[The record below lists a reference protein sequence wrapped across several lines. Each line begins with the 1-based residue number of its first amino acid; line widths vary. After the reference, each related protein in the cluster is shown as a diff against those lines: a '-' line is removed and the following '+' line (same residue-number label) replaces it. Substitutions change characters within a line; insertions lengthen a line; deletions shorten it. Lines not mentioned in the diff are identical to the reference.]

1 MPSVPESLQKA
12 REEYARLKREADEF
26 DALVERTRPKP
37 PSSEEAAPAPA
48 PPSGLSTPTA
58 PVAAPPSV
66 TSPRP
71 APLAPK
77 VELPAYAKAARPA
90 PVASAEISRDYSTLQ
105 GIRAAPDISPQDK
118 AYIIASGTA
127 RAEKAR
133 KEALEKLSEKAATLD
148 VGLDPKELEAEFSKR
163 EAAFNE
169 AQKRL
174 TELQQKYGPLEQA
187 AARKGREV
195 VFPELQKAEEEVS
208 RRRAEL
214 GTTRF
219 LQEGMKSRAEY
230 QAPSPLA
237 AKKGEQ
243 LLQQTRDPR
252 ITRVMDAQEAA
263 RSDVI
268 ALAKLQT
275 DEMAK
280 ALKIPQEELTLALG
294 FDATGRPTLDVS
306 RVETSLYFRYR
317 EEEAK
322 KLGFKN
328 WASIPE
334 EMLQRGGVISMSG
347 ATGNEPELKTAIQI
361 QGEAARAAMQR
372 AKDEVIKAYQGKRNL
387 VLYDSDPESTNAR
400 LAALPAG
407 IRDIFAVLTPK
418 AARTTTPRSVEI
430 MPERAGEHFWRALGG
445 FGAPIAAR
453 FQAYADSD
461 IPERLTTS
469 ALEGDLSSNVLAQA
483 DGLNLLIFGNTQTDA
498 EQVKYIQ
505 RLREDPIVAAY
516 LAEQTGEAFDLAT
529 DGKGDPDTKAFLQF
543 LVGATGFVGIDMQ
556 APDPASLAIFGLGE
570 AFRKFN
576 SVERKLGKVGEIAAE
591 AAKLDDYDAAISML
605 DARFPSAAA
614 ILEQKVAVE
623 SLFNADVRGAVVKAE
638 KDATEAKESLE
649 RLLTKARD
657 KGLLLGNGTVQ
668 DVGLAREIEVAQQ
681 QVRQTTLEAAVTKRV
696 ALEDALADFENTK
709 RPLLRLLERT
719 VRQQQQAA
727 ADVAKYRAEISTFE
741 QTNQATIKKFDTL
754 RQAEVDAAAATETA
768 RTALEQAKTARAQ
781 FAQSVL
787 DMKRNARAKM
797 KAATTPAEKAAA
809 KADMELAKRVSDAFA
824 QPTHPVNAAFVKA
837 KTDLD
842 AAIKTEQLATLD
854 RGNFQTASAGLMQ
867 EHRKLLAKRDA
878 AVSRLSQYESTLRA
892 NNIDPANPVIS
903 ERPLLDKLEADL
915 KIVKSAERVLGQN
928 VKEGVATIARIEAVL
943 GRVLA
948 TEEKAA
954 RAVRWKQTFAKF
966 ADEVTEGGKQYTK
979 FQPRYAEP
987 TQGFIDYL
995 KTKGAA
1001 KTAREATEAERAS
1014 GIERVLQSPGR
1025 QLLERMVAPLSD
1037 MPAEVVNALQARK
1050 DAIGQLVTKLTR
1062 GEGEVPLTL
1071 EEVTR
1076 FQQELPD
1083 AIRTTALQVEDD
1095 PFQVAKAIRIAE
1107 MYDPTL
1113 RPPVKGV
1120 PLGVGLQNL
1129 LPNIVGRV
1137 RFIAQGM
1144 DPIIAATGVRVG
1156 GTLEN
1161 VVKAARNF
1169 SAQIDDELMTLIRT
1183 SDFSNID
1190 PDILRAVADRLEF
1203 SLVGRKLADEVGPQF
1218 WQDVLTKMRNKVLLS
1233 REERRVV
1240 QIAAL
1245 CQYLDSTQGLTYVG
1259 GKTFGNT
1266 LSEETIWQLGRK
1278 QMLQDP
1284 RVRRVL
1290 GLDPDVPMPLTGGPS
1305 LPPMFAGRGPVVIKR
1320 RGPGGP
1326 YTVKVDP
1333 NSPRVRAPSLNPPP
1347 DPGDIPPPPP
1357 GLASVEV
1364 QGATRRGPTPLEQQR
1379 QGPRS
1384 LIGTFRPSDYG
1395 FEATPPKAKPTESG
1409 PSAKGLAVFAPVY
1422 AAIEKGDLRI
1432 KKTALDD
1439 AIRITDARA
1448 RAWASWTGKT
1458 PDEWYDL
1465 TFQTPTEVSAVSP
1478 LPSPTGTRAWARYV
1492 ESQTVVKDYASLWLK
1507 NDVAMATL
1515 IHELG
1520 HMIRFDIAYGPGGVP
1535 DLTMADEL
1543 DRVFSGRLSD
1553 GSGYFRRL
1561 FEGQT
1566 AARKIGPGA
1575 ERNFRGSFPD
1585 TLSLED
1591 RKIAEDAEEFFA
1603 NAFVAYV
1610 REGVAPTPELKSVF
1624 SRMVTWL
1631 YEIVN
1636 AAVGWLSPLELTD
1649 DQRKFFAR
1657 LLDERGVSEKIAT
1670 KPPKRPAAFGAI
1682 RKNDVVYV
1690 RENDFNAKLRPYV
1703 VVEALPEFDLY
1714 RVLEIGGK
1722 SAPIDVF
1729 GGELRFSPLDRVL
1742 TREIDKRLAAL
1753 QKDAP
1758 LGAGDIPPF
1767 DIDWTY
1773 RVTLVSK
1780 SDEAISIFRGT
1791 QPTSEFLDSAAERV
1805 QRLRALGYDARVVL
1819 PPSAPLLLKRKDPRV
1834 LGEVT
1839 ELRIVV
1845 RDTPKAQKIR
1855 EEAGIGAAPTPTPA
1869 PVSTPPSAPTPA
1881 PAPAPA
1887 PAPKP
1892 APAPIPSAPIPA
1904 PAPPPPAPAPP
1915 PPPPP
1920 PAPAPKPAP
1929 APTPPE
1935 LLTVPEPRNLPPA
1948 PAPAPAPAAVEPPP
1962 AAAPPSLP
1970 PEEPPLPPTP
1980 PSGGAPPPG
1989 RGPRRVPRIGEQPP
2003 MEETPPPVEIPAGK
2017 EGEVTPEA
2025 FLALARVWMPSSRIN
2040 LSADQTTQLQREAY
2054 ALLQKNKENNGTFL
2068 DFMLDLQNLTRR
2080 SFNAVDARTTR
2091 VFGFGA
2097 RAVGHA
2103 RVLQGA
2109 TDATRMALAP
2119 FTPQSIADTMQLLDG
2134 NYAKVKDY
2142 NGVLRFMN
2150 AIGQPVTTTS
2160 AVGAY
2165 SGGAVLRRSIQLLRI
2180 AQEPSGEEVWAT
2192 NYMVKE
2198 LEDNIPKIIKEL
2210 DARNNPARVSPG
2222 ALLEAGGKTLFS
2234 WWKTSVVTGLLIPN
2248 PRYFL
2253 NNMAGD
2259 FSQIWFEGGLG
2270 MAAKQSFQ
2278 NLPIN
2283 IPVLGRFFQNAT
2295 SEMSARMGGVPV
2307 LGTVFNALFNPYLSR
2322 VWDGYQGTI
2331 RTKAGAVFSYS
2342 DLRRWMVEDGILDT
2356 FLHEELPQAF
2366 SRVVPTV
2373 WERTLGGW
2381 QKEIE
2386 QFGNY
2391 IQQRQRS
2398 GLYSELLRQGYTRA
2412 EARRFTLNALYDWKS
2427 AIAEGELM
2435 GIAAQ
2440 IPFYRFWK
2448 LAMTQFG
2455 RGLMEPF
2462 VNPGAGFLKQ
2472 AFMGQT
2478 KIARARQQV
2487 QFLDKVMT
2495 PGMSAMLSQEEY
2507 EDMDSKFADL
2517 ARIIYP
2523 SWLVN
2528 RGANFS
2534 FPLSEEYA
2542 RQLQVT
2548 RGYYVSDAAIT
2559 LPKFTA
2565 IDTGAMYSAL
2575 FTPLVAVAGAAA
2587 GHSLAPDW
2595 KEQFYMPT
2603 LEQLGPLQREA
2614 ILALIEGSKGM
2625 GGQTQGPR
2633 VTPGEMLLMDKLP
2646 FFSTPIRDSETGEY
2660 RGDAKEVTA
2669 LRMMPFFG
2677 TQLTRLLDDVVTENP
2692 AALTAYGR
2700 YGQIAQLRAA
2710 AQLEEDPAVQA
2721 DYVRKADA
2729 LDAKQGETIIDAASW
2744 LMLRRMGVGPYP
2756 YSVEAEARGIQRT
2769 ATQRLERQ
2777 EKRVLAVPF
2786 EGWQYGG
2793 EPVEAERVMEMGE
2806 EP

>member
-1 MPSVPESLQKA
+1 MPFVPGDVETERAKLQKLQ
-12 REEYARLKREADEF
+12 RELEEMKAAY
-26 DALVERTRPKP
+26 ERGKTGAPTP
-37 PSSEEAAPAPA
+37 EVASAPAPTPAPAPA
-48 PPSGLSTPTA
+48 PAIKPT
-58 PVAAPPSV
+58 VAAAPEPQKPVLPSYAQAKRVGPSPGEV
-66 TSPRP
+66 TPDYGTVQGIRG
-71 APLAPK
+71 APGLTDADK
-77 VELPAYAKAARPA
+77 RYLTALGVAETAAARRKGLE
-90 PVASAEISRDYSTLQ
+90 EISR
-105 GIRAAPDISPQDK
+105 K
-118 AYIIASGTA
+118 AT
-127 RAEKAR
+127 
-133 KEALEKLSEKAATLD
+133 TLD
-148 VGLDPKELEAEFSKR
+148 VGLDPAKLTEEFNSR
-163 EAAFNE
+163 EAAFKD
-169 AQKRL
+169 AQKKFY
-174 TELQQKYGPLEQA
+174 EIEKKYEPALRA
-187 AARKGREV
+187 AARRGQELS
-195 VFPELQKAEEEVS
+195 FPELTKAGAELE

-219 LQEGMKSRAEY
+219 LQEGLKARAEF
-230 QAPSPLA
+230 QAPSPMA
-237 AKKGEQ
+237 SEKAKE
-243 LLQQTRDPR
+243 LLSKTQDPR
-252 ITRVMDAQEAA
+252 IAIVADAQEAA
-263 RSDVI
+263 RADVLS
-268 ALAKLQT
+268 LAQMQA
-275 DEMAK
+275 DELAK
-280 ALKIPQEELTLALG
+280 ALQVPQEQLTFALG
-294 FDATGRPTLDVS
+294 FDPTGRPTLDVAKI
-306 RVETSLYFRYR
+306 ETPLYFRYR

-334 EMLQRGGVISMSG
+334 EMLQRGGVIAMGG
-347 ATGNEPELKTAIQI
+347 ATGKEPELKTAIQI
-361 QGEAARAAMQR
+361 QGEAARVASQR
-372 AKDEVIKAYQGKRNL
+372 AKEAILNAYQGKRNL
-387 VLYDSDPESTNAR
+387 VLYDSDPDSTNAR
-400 LAALPAG
+400 LASMPPVV
-407 IRDIFAVLTPK
+407 RDLFAVLTPK
-418 AARTTTPRSVEI
+418 AARTSTPRSTEI
-430 MPERAGEHFWRALGG
+430 MPERSGEHFWRVLDGVT
-445 FGAPIAAR
+445 APITAR
-453 FQAYADSD
+453 FQTYADSD
-461 IPERLTTS
+461 LPDRLTTS
-469 ALEGDLSSNVLAQA
+469 ALEGDLAGNVLASA
-483 DGLNLLIFGNTQTDA
+483 DALNLLVLGNAQTDE

-505 RLREDPIVAAY
+505 RLREDPIMAQY
-516 LAEQTGEAFDLAT
+516 LAEQAGKAFDVAT

-543 LVGATGFVGIDMQ
+543 IAGATGFVGLDMT
-556 APDPASLAIFGLGE
+556 APDPASIAIFGLGD
-570 AFRKFN
+570 AFRAYN
-576 SVERKLGKVGEIAAE
+576 SVERKLGKVGEIARE
-591 AAKLDDYDAAISML
+591 AAKLDDYGEAIAQL
-605 DARFPSAAA
+605 DARFPAAA
-614 ILEQKVAVE
+614 ALLEQKVAVE
-623 SLFNADVRGAVVKAE
+623 SMFNADVRGAVSKAE
-638 KDATEAKESLE
+638 ADAETAKQSLE
-649 RLLTKARD
+649 NILTKARD
-657 KGLLLGNGTVQ
+657 KGMLLGDGTIK
-668 DVGLAREIEVAQQ
+668 DVGLAREAEVAKQ
-681 QVRQTTLEAAVTKRV
+681 QVRQATLEAAVTKRI
-696 ALEDALADFENTK
+696 AIEDALTDFEANK
-709 RPLLRLLERT
+709 KPLLGLLERM
-719 VRQQQQAA
+719 VRQHKQAL
-727 ADVAKYRAEISTFE
+727 ADLAKYDTELQTFE
-741 QTNQATIKKFDTL
+741 KTNQATITRFDQL
-754 RQAEVDAAAATETA
+754 RQAEVDAGAATDVA
-768 RTALEQAKTARAQ
+768 RAELERTKTARAQ
-781 FAQSVL
+781 FGQSIL
-787 DMKRNARAKM
+787 DMKRSARERM

-809 KADMELAKRVSDAFA
+809 KADMELAKQASDAFA
-824 QPTHPVNAAFVKA
+824 QPTHPVNAAFTKA
-837 KTDLD
+837 QTDLV
-842 AAIKTEQLATLD
+842 AAKQAE
-854 RGNFQTASAGLMQ
+854 ASAATARTTFQNANTDLMKR
-867 EHRKLLAKRDA
+867 HRQILKSKEGATARVGYA
-878 AVSRLSQYESTLRA
+878 ESALRA
-892 NNIDPANPVIS
+892 NGLDPANPVVS
-903 ERPLLDKLEADL
+903 ERVLLDKLNGDL
-915 KIVKSAERVLGQN
+915 RIVKGAEKTIKKGM
-928 VKEGVATIARIEAVL
+928 KEGAATVARIEGIL
-943 GRVLA
+943 GKALA
-948 TEEKAA
+948 AEDKAA
-954 RAVRWKQTFAKF
+954 RASRWKQTFAKF

-979 FQPRYAEP
+979 LQPRYAEP
-987 TQGFIDYL
+987 GAKFIDYL
-995 KTKGAA
+995 ATSGAS
-1001 KTAREATEAERAS
+1001 KTAREATAAERAS
-1014 GIERVLQSPGR
+1014 GIERVLQAPG
-1025 QLLERMVAPLSD
+1025 QSLLERMVAPLSD
-1037 MPAEVVNALQARK
+1037 MPKEVVAALASRK
-1050 DAIGQLVTKLTR
+1050 DSIGQLVAKIAK
-1062 GEGEVPLTL
+1062 GEGEVALTL

-1083 AIRTTALQVEDD
+1083 AIRATALQVEDD
-1095 PFQVAKAIRIAE
+1095 PFQVAKAIRLAE
-1107 MYDPTL
+1107 MYDPAL
-1113 RPPVKGV
+1113 RYPIKGV
-1120 PLGVGLQNL
+1120 PLGEGLKNL
-1129 LPNIVGRV
+1129 LPNISGRV
-1137 RFIAQGM
+1137 RLIAQGM
-1144 DPIIAATGVRVG
+1144 DPVIAATGVRVS

-1161 VVKAARNF
+1161 IIKASRNF

-1190 PDILRAVADRLEF
+1190 PDILRTVADRLEF

-1218 WQDVLTKMRNKVLLS
+1218 WQDVITKMRNKVLLS

-1266 LSEETIWQLGRK
+1266 ISQDTIWQLGRK

-1284 RVRRVL
+1284 RVRRML
-1290 GLDPDVPMPLTGGPS
+1290 GMEPPEPPTLVGGPT
-1305 LPPMFAGRGPVVIKR
+1305 LPPVFAGFGPVVIK

-1333 NSPRVRAPSLNPPP
+1333 NSPRARAPSLNPPP

-1357 GLASVEV
+1357 GLAGETV
-1364 QGATRRGPTPLEQQR
+1364 QGATRVGPTLLEQQR

-1384 LIGTFRPSDYG
+1384 LIGTFGPSEYG
-1395 FEATPPKAKPTESG
+1395 FEATPPKAKPTETG
-1409 PSAKGLAVFAPVY
+1409 PSTKGLAVFAPLYEAV
-1422 AAIEKGDLRI
+1422 EKGDLKI
-1432 KKTALDD
+1432 KKAALDD

-1465 TFQTPTEVSAVSP
+1465 TFQVPAGASAVNP
-1478 LPSPTGTRAWARYV
+1478 LPNMSTDTRGWARYI
-1492 ESQTVVKDYASLWLK
+1492 ESQTVLKDYPSLWLK
-1507 NDVAMATL
+1507 NDEGFTTL
-1515 IHELG
+1515 IHEIG
-1520 HMIRFDIAYGPGGVP
+1520 HIIRYDIAYGPGGVP
-1535 DLTMADEL
+1535 DLTMVDEL
-1543 DRVFSGRLSD
+1543 DRAFSGKLSD

-1561 FEGQT
+1561 FEGQ
-1566 AARKIGPGA
+1566 ASARKIGPD
-1575 ERNFRGSFPD
+1575 EELRFRRTFRG
-1585 TLSLED
+1585 TLSPAD
-1591 RKIAEDAEEFFA
+1591 AKIAEEAEEFFA

-1636 AAVGWLSPLELTD
+1636 AAVGWLSPLELAD

-1682 RKNDVVYV
+1682 RKNDIVYV
-1690 RENDFNAKLRPYV
+1690 REGDFGTNLQPYV

-1714 RVLEIGGK
+1714 RVSEIGRK
-1722 SAPIDVF
+1722 EPPIDVF

-1742 TREIDKRLAAL
+1742 TREIDKRLTAR
-1753 QKDAP
+1753 QKTAP

-1767 DIDWTY
+1767 DIDWVY
-1773 RVTLVSK
+1773 SVTLLRKPNRVMF
-1780 SDEAISIFRGT
+1780 ISRGA
-1791 QPTSEFLDSAAERV
+1791 QSTSEFLEKAVERV
-1805 QRLRALGYDARVVL
+1805 QKFRAMGYDARVVL
-1819 PPSAPLLLKRKDPRV
+1819 PPSDYAILGKKDPRNISE
-1834 LGEVT
+1834 LE

-1845 RDTPKAQKIR
+1845 RDTPEAQKIR
-1855 EEAGIGAAPTPTPA
+1855 EEAGIGAT
-1869 PVSTPPSAPTPA
+1869 PTPA
-1881 PAPAPA
+1881 PAPTPPAPA
-1887 PAPKP
+1887 PAPTPP
-1892 APAPIPSAPIPA
+1892 APATTPAPTP
-1904 PAPPPPAPAPP
+1904 PAPPPPAPPAPAPATTPAPP
-1915 PPPPP
+1915 A
-1920 PAPAPKPAP
+1920 PASAPPAPKPAP

-1948 PAPAPAPAAVEPPP
+1948 PAPAPAAVEPPSP
-1962 AAAPPSLP
+1962 AAVPPSLP

-1980 PSGGAPPPG
+1980 PSGGAPPAG
-1989 RGPRRVPRIGEQPP
+1989 RGPRRVPRIGE
-2003 MEETPPPVEIPAGK
+2003 PPPPPERPPEVQIPTNLEA
-2017 EGEVTPEA
+2017 EVLPEA
-2025 FLALARVWMPSSRIN
+2025 FLALVRVWMPSSRIN
-2040 LSADQTTQLQREAY
+2040 LSAEQATQLQREAY
-2054 ALLQKNKENNGTFL
+2054 ALLTKNAENNGSFL
-2068 DFMLDLQNLTRR
+2068 DFMFDLQNLTRR
-2080 SFNAVDARTTR
+2080 SFNAVDPRTTR

-2097 RAVGHA
+2097 RAAAHA
-2103 RVLQGA
+2103 RVLQSA
-2109 TDATRMALAP
+2109 ADATKMALAP
-2119 FTPQSIADTMQLLDG
+2119 FKAQEVADTMRLFQG
-2134 NYAKVKDY
+2134 EYRKIKDY
-2142 NGVLRFMN
+2142 NGVLRFLN
-2150 AIGQPVTTTS
+2150 AIGQPATVTS

-2165 SGGAVLRRSIQLLRI
+2165 SGGAVARRSIQLLRI

-2198 LEDNIPKIIKEL
+2198 IEDNIPKIIKEL
-2210 DARNNPARVSPG
+2210 DARNNPARMSPG
-2222 ALLEAGGKTLFS
+2222 AALESGTKTLFS

-2259 FSQIWFEGGLG
+2259 FSQIWFEGSLG

-2342 DLRRWMVEDGILDT
+2342 DLRRWLVEDGILDT

-2381 QKEIE
+2381 QKEIG

-2448 LAMTQFG
+2448 LAMAQFG

-2478 KIARARQQV
+2478 KLARARQQV
-2487 QFLDKVMT
+2487 QFLDKVVT

-2559 LPKFTA
+2559 LPKFTV

-2595 KEQFYMPT
+2595 KEQFYMPA

-2614 ILALIEGSKGM
+2614 ILAMIEGSQGM
-2625 GGQTQGPR
+2625 GGQAQGPR

-2646 FFSTPIRDSETGEY
+2646 FFSTPVRDSETGEY
-2660 RGDAKEVTA
+2660 RGSNLEVGM
-2669 LRMMPFFG
+2669 LRLIPFFG

-2692 AALTAYGR
+2692 AALAAYGR
-2700 YGQIAQLRAA
+2700 YGKIAQLRAA
-2710 AQLEEDPAVQA
+2710 AQLEEDPTVQA
-2721 DYVRKADA
+2721 DYLRKADA
-2729 LDAKQGETIIDAASW
+2729 LDAQQGETIIDAASW

-2756 YSVEAEARGIQRT
+2756 YSVEAETRGIVRE
-2769 ATQRLERQ
+2769 ATQRLEPMGKKA
-2777 EKRVLAVPF
+2777 EAVPF

-2793 EPVEAERVMEMGE
+2793 EPIEAERVMQMGE